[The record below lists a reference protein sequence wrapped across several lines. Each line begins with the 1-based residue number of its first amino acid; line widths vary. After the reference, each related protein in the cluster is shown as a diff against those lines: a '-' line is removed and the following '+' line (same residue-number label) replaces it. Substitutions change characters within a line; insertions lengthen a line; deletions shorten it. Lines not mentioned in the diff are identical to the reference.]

1 MIDHV
6 ETPSTSAKMTQM
18 GNTSQHIEH
27 NPMLMTNHSHYTKSW
42 FDVEMDGSITLLLKK
57 LSKMNE
63 MDADELCREEIEMFK
78 NIYKTFYYIKNM

>member
-6 ETPSTSAKMTQM
+6 ETPSPLSKMAQM
-18 GNTSQHIEH
+18 VNTSQHIEQ
-27 NPMLMTNHSHYTKSW
+27 NPMLMTQGGHYTKSW

-63 MDADELCREEIEMFK
+63 MDVEDICHEEIEMFK